1 MGNKKIMEKVIKKI
15 LSWYTGKDVLTYEKD
30 RNNDKWRFEQSFV
43 EKFIK
48 ENSDIS
54 SIIDAPIGTNRFGNF
69 IDNCSNITSF
79 IGMDFSDDML
89 NYSKTKNN
97 KKLNLKKKDL
107 INEKCDDEA
116 DLVLIIRML
125 NLFETKTSL
134 KIIDNILPSAKKYC
148 IASLRYDNEYSFIEN
163 KIHIQ
168 PIEEFKKKI
177 LSLGYNYEISNFIDK
192 RKGNFSLVLMKKN

>member
-1 MGNKKIMEKVIKKI
+1 MGDKNLMEKMIKKI
-15 LSWYTGKDVLTYEKD
+15 LSFYTGKKVLSYEKD
-30 RNNDKWRFEQSFV
+30 RNNEKWKFEQSFV
-43 EKFIK
+43 ENFIK
-48 ENSDIS
+48 KNSDIN
-54 SIIDAPIGTNRFGNF
+54 SIIDAPIGTNRFGEI

-79 IGMDFSDDML
+79 VGLDFSDDML
-89 NYSKTKNN
+89 NFSKTKNN

-134 KIIDNILPSAKKYC
+134 KIIDNLLPSAKKYC

-192 RKGNFSLVLMKKN
+192 RKGNFCLVLMKKN

>member
-1 MGNKKIMEKVIKKI
+1 MGSKNIMEQVIKKI
-15 LSWYTGKDVLTYEKD
+15 LSWYTGKDVLSYEKD

-48 ENSDIS
+48 EKSDIS
-54 SIIDAPIGTNRFGNF
+54 SIIDAPIGTNRFGSL

-148 IASLRYDNEYSFIEN
+148 IASLRYDDEYSFIEN

-177 LSLGYNYEISNFIDK
+177 LSLGYNYEISKFIDK